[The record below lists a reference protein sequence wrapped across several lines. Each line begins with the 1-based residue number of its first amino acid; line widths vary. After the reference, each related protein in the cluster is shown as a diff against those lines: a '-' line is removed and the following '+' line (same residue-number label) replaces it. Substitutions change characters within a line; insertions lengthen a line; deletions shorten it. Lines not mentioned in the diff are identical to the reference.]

1 MGQDMKASE
10 VHKLNDQELIAEQER
25 LRRRLYELRC
35 QAATEKLE
43 NPRQLREMRRDIARL
58 LTEQHMRRQREVQV

>member
-1 MGQDMKASE
+1 MKASE

>member
-1 MGQDMKASE
+1 MKASE

-43 NPRQLREMRRDIARL
+43 NPRQLREIRRDIARL
-58 LTEQHMRRQREVQV
+58 LTEQHMRLQKEVQV